1 MVYFHMQISPC
12 AALNEKYCTQAP
24 HRLFAFMTS
33 FYTGRDF
40 CEPSLAAN
48 PKLHVCTFACKT
60 LFELTQLYLRLS
72 RSIRGGNTPVRKP
85 RKPNYPNLASCSTF
99 RYQDASN
106 EVNRWDN
113 MRAGIKILDMQP
125 KYRKHVKSLLYSWKV
140 KGLELARFY
149 IQIMQIEEHGW
160 MLNWMLNEKQ
170 LKGRKMRN
178 FSVTALHKFAEYIIC
193 RDEV

>member
-1 MVYFHMQISPC
+1 MVYFHMQILPC

-72 RSIRGGNTPVRKP
+72 RSIRGEIPRWGNRGSLITRIWQAARPFVTKMPQMKWTGEITWERGLKSSTCSLNTGSMSS
-85 RKPNYPNLASCSTF
+85 RCYTAEKWRASSWHDFT
-99 RYQDASN
+99 Y
-106 EVNRWDN
+106 
-113 MRAGIKILDMQP
+113 
-125 KYRKHVKSLLYSWKV
+125 KSCKSKNTGECWI
-140 KGLELARFY
+140 G
-149 IQIMQIEEHGW
+149 
-160 MLNWMLNEKQ
+160 
-170 LKGRKMRN
+170 
-178 FSVTALHKFAEYIIC
+178 C
-193 RDEV
+193 